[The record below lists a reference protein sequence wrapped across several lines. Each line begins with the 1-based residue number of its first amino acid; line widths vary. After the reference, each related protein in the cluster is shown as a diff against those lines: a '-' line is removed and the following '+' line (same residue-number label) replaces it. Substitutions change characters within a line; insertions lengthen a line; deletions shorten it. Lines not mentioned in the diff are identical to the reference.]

1 MATRV
6 PPGED
11 RALAMRQELFEARYA
26 DRWQAFELHLAT
38 SDKQRKKGAID
49 VFASDEFPRRY
60 REICHHLALSR
71 DRHYST
77 ALVGRLEH
85 LALAGHQLL
94 YGAQG
99 LGGSVREFLFHG
111 FPALVRRRIGYVA
124 ASAMLFFGP
133 LFACLIVIQYFP
145 DFAHVVMHSEQLA
158 DAQQMYA
165 PGNARLGL
173 QRGADSDFVMFG
185 FYVANNV
192 RIDFQCFAGGILF
205 GIGSVFFLL
214 FNGLTIGTVAGH
226 LTYMGYIDS
235 FWGFVAGHSAFEL
248 AGVVLS
254 GAAGLMVGM
263 ALIAPGRQARFA
275 ALKARMADIIGL
287 VYGASLLTFLAAFI
301 EAFWSASRLPP
312 IEIKYAVGIALW
324 VITLSYLA
332 FTGRAR
338 KGWNDAS

>member
-1 MATRV
+1 
-6 PPGED
+6 
-11 RALAMRQELFEARYA
+11 MRQELFEARYTE
-26 DRWQAFELHLAT
+26 RWQAFEATLAAGRT
-38 SDKQRKKGAID
+38 RSKRDTLAE
-49 VFASDEFPRRY
+49 ASVEPLPPDEFPRRY

-77 ALVGRLEH
+77 ALVGRLEQ
-85 LALAGHQLL
+85 LALAGHQRL

-111 FPALVRRRIGYVA
+111 FPALVRRRIAYLA
-124 ASAMLFFGP
+124 ASTLLFFGP
-133 LFACLIVIQYFP
+133 LLACLIVIQYFP
-145 DFAHVVMHSEQLA
+145 DFAHVVMPSGQLD

-185 FYVANNV
+185 FYVSNNV
-192 RIDFQCFAGGILF
+192 RIDFQCFAGGMLF
-205 GIGSVFFLL
+205 GIGAVFFLL
-214 FNGLTIGTVAGH
+214 FNGLSIGTIAGH
-226 LTYMGYIDS
+226 LTHMGYIET
-235 FWGFVAGHSAFEL
+235 FWSFVAGHSAFEL

-263 ALIAPGRQARFA
+263 ALIAPGRRGRFA
-275 ALKARMADIIGL
+275 ALKAKMPDIIGL

-312 IEIKYAVGIALW
+312 VEIKYAVGIALW
-324 VITLSYLA
+324 VITLSYLGL
-332 FTGRAR
+332 TGRAR
-338 KGWNDAS
+338 KGWTDAS